1 MQRMH
6 LSGKVTSIRD
16 SDGALRAK
24 VLPTISSFSPSCMS
38 WTGARFRW
46 PFCSLDAR
54 LPRYLKPPLLLT
66 KQRLLLIKCHVST
79 PLKKRLL
86 PKIMTDN
93 FHCCRR
99 RHYLSRMRRTNDL
112 SAASPPPPPSMAV
125 VTWHQSSLLPLTA
138 STTVCPSFPQL
149 LWVQTIVA

>member
-24 VLPTISSFSPSCMS
+24 VLLTISSFSPSCMS

-86 PKIMTDN
+86 PEIMTDN
-93 FHCCRR
+93 LHCCL

-125 VTWHQSSLLPLTA
+125 VTWHRSSLLPLTA

>member
-1 MQRMH
+1 M
-6 LSGKVTSIRD
+6 RD
-16 SDGALRAK
+16 NDGALRAK
-24 VLPTISSFSPSCMS
+24 VPPTIFSFSPSCMS

-86 PKIMTDN
+86 PEIMTDN
-93 FHCCRR
+93 LHCCL

-138 STTVCPSFPQL
+138 STTVLPSRNY
-149 LWVQTIVA
+149 WVQTIVA

>member
-86 PKIMTDN
+86 PEIMTDN
-93 FHCCRR
+93 LHCCL